1 MGGSYS
7 IVLEKKIENFDCSID
22 GKALA
27 RSMETLEEL
36 ALLRNV
42 RPLTGFTSID
52 PSAAADFLIEEGIP
66 PTGVTLPPVQQ
77 FAPEDGLATIR
88 ALIAHLNVQP
98 SAVRNSESVLADL
111 RSCERILARALQ
123 QGVRWHFEVGF

>member
-1 MGGSYS
+1 MGASYS
-7 IVLEKKIENFDCSID
+7 IVLEKKIENFDCSMD

-27 RSMETLEEL
+27 RAMETLEEL

-52 PSAAADFLIEEGIP
+52 PVAATDFLIGEGIP
-66 PTGVTLPPVQQ
+66 PTGVNLPPVQQ
-77 FAPEDGLATIR
+77 FAPEDGLGTVR

-98 SAVRNSESVLADL
+98 SAVRNLDSVLSDL
-111 RSCERILARALQ
+111 RDCERILARAQ
-123 QGVRWHFEVGF
+123 QHCVRWHFEVDF